1 MKANRKDFKITDVF
15 AFKQFNSKGIPT
27 IGLQLCCDHV
37 MVKSLVPS
45 GTSVGTKEAIEL
57 IDKGFKLDGRTCNKA
72 IDLINKKIKP
82 ILIGKSPFNQ
92 FEIDKLLIRF
102 DGTEN
107 KSKLG
112 SNCLIAISMAVAKL
126 AARIMNLPLFLYLAK
141 FFSQNQIKKFTLPK
155 IMVNVINGGM
165 HANNFLD
172 FQEFM
177 IVPLRA
183 RSINQACDI
192 VSECFYELGKIL
204 KKNHFSNSKGDEGG
218 YDANF
223 KSCYEAFDFI
233 EKSVMNAGYKLGK
246 DVAIALDI
254 AASTFFDKDHYFFKK
269 AYLAKEMNKKE
280 AYFSTN
286 TLIKFYQSLIKLYPI
301 ISLEDPFDEN
311 DWKGFIKLNKIFN
324 RQLLVVGDDLYC
336 TNSKLIKNGINLN
349 ATNAVI
355 IKPNQIGTI
364 YETILAIKTAKQGKQ
379 KVIISHRS
387 GDTEDTFI
395 ADLAVAC
402 QADYIKTGSFSRS
415 ERLAKYNRL
424 LEIENTFFYKRK
436 LFY

>member
-1 MKANRKDFKITDVF
+1 MKASKKDFKITDVF

-27 IGLQLCCDHV
+27 IGLQLCCDKV

-45 GTSVGTKEAIEL
+45 GTSIGSKEAIEL
-57 IDKGFKLDGRTCNKA
+57 RDNGLKLDGKTCNHA
-72 IDLINKKIKP
+72 INLINKKIKP

-92 FEIDKLLIRF
+92 FDIDKLLIRF
-102 DGTEN
+102 DGTDN

-112 SNCLIAISMAVAKL
+112 SNCLIAISMAIAKL
-126 AARIMNLPLFLYLAK
+126 AAKLMNIPLFLYLAK
-141 FFSQNQIKKFTLPK
+141 FFSKNQNKKISLPK
-155 IMVNVINGGM
+155 IMVNIVNGGM

-177 IVPLRA
+177 IVPLKTK
-183 RSINQACDI
+183 SLSQACDI
-192 VSECFYELGKIL
+192 ASECFYELGKIL
-204 KKNHFSNSKGDEGG
+204 KKNHLSNAKGDEGG
-218 YDANF
+218 YDVNF
-223 KSCYEAFDFI
+223 KSCYKVFDFI
-233 EKSVMNAGYKLGK
+233 EKSVMNAGYKLGH

-254 AASTFFDKDHYFFKK
+254 AASTLFDRDHYFFKK
-269 AYLAKEMNKKE
+269 AYISKEMNKKE
-280 AYFSTN
+280 ATFSSDD
-286 TLIKFYQSLIKLYPI
+286 LIKFYQSLIKLYPI
-301 ISLEDPFDEN
+301 ISIEDPFDEN
-311 DWKGFIKLNKIFN
+311 DWKGFIKFNKIVN
-324 RQLLVVGDDLYC
+324 DRLLIVGDDLYC
-336 TNSKLIKNGINLN
+336 TNNKLIQNGINLK

-364 YETILAIKTAKQGKQ
+364 YETITAIKTAKQGKQ
-379 KVIISHRS
+379 KIIISHRS